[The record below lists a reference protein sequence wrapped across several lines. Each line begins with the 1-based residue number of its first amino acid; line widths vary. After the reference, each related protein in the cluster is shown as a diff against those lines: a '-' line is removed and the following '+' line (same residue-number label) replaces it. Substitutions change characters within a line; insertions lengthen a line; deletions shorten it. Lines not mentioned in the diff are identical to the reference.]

1 MNESRLFYLH
11 FLCKSN
17 NKFKLEKKNK
27 NKNKIILNNDFDK
40 LFFNF
45 LIIIKYPSL
54 DINYNKN
61 KEKVIKY
68 KIAENLEKI
77 KFKKMND
84 VINNICY
91 EDNINLYTLSAL
103 CKYYKLNFFYINEN
117 ITHTMFY
124 NEDTESYY
132 LVNNSKDIKYVKKDN
147 YLKMCK
153 DLYNIDNIQKPM
165 NSITYYK
172 LNELEAIY
180 DKLNIEK
187 NKNYKKKD
195 LYDHIKK
202 YIDSLL
208 L

>member
-17 NKFKLEKKNK
+17 NKYVKLDKKIK
-27 NKNKIILNNDFDK
+27 KKINLNNNFDK

-45 LIIIKYPSL
+45 LIIIKYPNL

-61 KEKVIKY
+61 KEKIIKY
-68 KIAENLEKI
+68 DIAKNLEKI
-77 KFKKMND
+77 KFKQINN

-117 ITHTMFY
+117 ITHNMFY
-124 NEDTESYY
+124 DEYTESYY
-132 LVNNSKDIKYVKKDN
+132 LVNNNKDIKYVKKEN
-147 YLKMCK
+147 YIKMCK
-153 DLYNIDNIQKPM
+153 NVYNIENIQKPL

-172 LNELEAIY
+172 LNELEDIY
-180 DKLNIEK
+180 NKLNIEK
-187 NKNYKKKD
+187 NEKYKKKD
-195 LYDHIKK
+195 LYDNIKN